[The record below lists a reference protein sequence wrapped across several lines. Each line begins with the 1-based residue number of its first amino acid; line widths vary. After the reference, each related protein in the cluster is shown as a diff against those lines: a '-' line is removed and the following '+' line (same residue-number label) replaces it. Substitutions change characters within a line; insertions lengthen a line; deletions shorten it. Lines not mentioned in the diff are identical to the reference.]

1 MLRRSSPRYLKTI
14 TSEHN
19 FLSPADKL
27 LHLRVLNCSPKRFE
41 AVFGKQVEDFERVT
55 FTLEIVMNALNLG
68 FIQRDSVKNLETIF
82 PCSYA
87 GSCRAP
93 WLLPPGNPHRE
104 VPALCLQFLLPASWP
119 RLRFLGRHALEAAG
133 YH

>member
-41 AVFGKQVEDFERVT
+41 AVFGIQVEDFERVT
-55 FTLEIVMNALNLG
+55 FTLEFGLHTTRL
-68 FIQRDSVKNLETIF
+68 SKKLETIF

-119 RLRFLGRHALEAAG
+119 RLQFLGRHALEAAG